1 MTDTE
6 TKRDEEPESQERL
19 TDLDHSDELS
29 RIRQSAWGLCAAVAG
44 LREFDADENAHSG
57 VFKLAYDL
65 CDEIADCAAAF
76 RAECNTNSH

>member
-44 LREFDADENAHSG
+44 LREFMSP
-57 VFKLAYDL
+57 KTRT
-65 CDEIADCAAAF
+65 AAF
-76 RAECNTNSH
+76 